1 MSYSFDL
8 ERAIETWRQTV
19 KRNRAFLADD
29 LDELESHL
37 RDAVEHLHGE
47 GMDVEQ
53 AWREALRRTGNQM
66 ELATEFNKVK
76 YGASRVRARSRVDL
90 AWLRAMFANYV
101 RTSWRHMGKHPVYS
115 AINLGGLA
123 VGLAGCL
130 LMALFI
136 QQELA
141 YDRDIAFEPG
151 RTFRLGSTTGW
162 PYGKL
167 LEDEY
172 PEVERVT
179 YLRSYPQYPIRH
191 RGGIHYETMFHAD
204 DAFFELFD
212 FPVVEGQLDTA
223 LDAPW
228 SIVLSRDA
236 RDRLFGDV
244 SVVGQ
249 TLVLDDSLNFN
260 VTAVIDV
267 PKASHIQ
274 FDVLLSLASKFAEDP
289 DLWNSRM
296 VSGWLDLNAVTYLK
310 TAPNVD
316 AASLHAKIK
325 GLPMEKA
332 GDVMQQWG
340 VDYELALEPF
350 SEIYLTPGMGNTL
363 GPKGNRDYVVLLAG
377 IGLFLLLIAC
387 INFVNLTTARAST
400 RAREVGLRKAIG
412 ADRSTLSIQFLF
424 DAGVTTLLAVI
435 LALGLAAWLLPTFS
449 DLVQRTYEVPSLFA
463 PSMIGTLVGIAVI
476 VTVLA
481 GAYPAFL
488 LSGYRPVEALKG
500 SFQSLIRG
508 GWVRQGLVVLQ
519 FTIAGVLI
527 LTTIVVFAQVRHM
540 KGQELGFDAEQVLV
554 MDARPV
560 PFQERQRRQDA
571 LMQELE
577 AHSGVFDVSSMWS
590 IPGRNAW
597 RGQISF
603 PEGWDDGES
612 MSLEY
617 LAVDFGAVETLGLTV
632 IAGRSFDEAIGSD
645 ASEAVMINMA
655 AAREVGWMTAEEAV
669 GKRFTSPGSGKPDG
683 RVIGVLADWHHHG
696 LQEEI
701 NPIMLGI
708 MSGNG
713 MISLR
718 MQTREASSVLAH
730 VSDTWDRFFPEY
742 PYETF
747 FLDESFAAQYEA
759 EDRLIRVLGSFA
771 LLTILI
777 ACLGLAGLAAFST
790 AQRTREI
797 GIRKTLGATSGQ
809 VISLL
814 SRDFMK
820 PVSIAVILA
829 AMGGWYAAS
838 RWIEGYAFR
847 TEIGVIK
854 IGIVV
859 VIMFSIAL
867 TTVSFQAWRASRA
880 NPAVSVRYD

>member
-8 ERAIETWRQTV
+8 ERAVDTWRQTV
-19 KRNRAFLADD
+19 KRNRSFLTED

-37 RDAVEHLHGE
+37 RDAVEHLQAE
-47 GMDVEQ
+47 GLDLEE

-66 ELATEFNKVK
+66 ELAPEYDKVR
-76 YGASRVRARSRVDL
+76 YGAARLEARTRADMR
-90 AWLRAMFANYV
+90 WLWAMVANYL

-141 YDRDIAFEPG
+141 YDRDMAFEPD
-151 RTFRLGSTTGW
+151 RTYRLGSTTGW

-167 LEDEY
+167 LENEY

-191 RGGIHYETMFHAD
+191 EGGIHYETMYHAD

-212 FPVVEGQLDTA
+212 FPVVEGELDTA

-244 SVVGQ
+244 PVVGQ

-296 VSGWLDLNAVTYLK
+296 VSGWLDLNAVTYLR

-316 AASLHAKIK
+316 AAALHEKVK

-332 GDVMQQWG
+332 GEVMQRWG
-340 VDYELALEPF
+340 VEYELAMEPF
-350 SEIYLTPGMGNTL
+350 SEVYLTPGMGNTL
-363 GPKGNRDYVVLLAG
+363 GPKGNRDYVMLLAG

-412 ADRSTLSIQFLF
+412 ADRSALSMQFLF
-424 DAGVTTLLAVI
+424 DAGVTTIIAVV
-435 LALGLAAWLLPTFS
+435 LALGLAVWLLPTFS
-449 DLVQRTYEVPSLFA
+449 NLVQRAYEVPALFE
-463 PSMIGTLVGIAVI
+463 PSMLGTLAGIAVL

-519 FTIAGVLI
+519 FTIAGILI
-527 LTTIVVFAQVRHM
+527 LTTTVVVSQVQHM
-540 KGQELGFDAEQVLV
+540 KGQPLGFDAEQVLMV
-554 MDARPV
+554 DARRV
-560 PFQERQRRQDA
+560 PFQERGPRQDV
-571 LMQELE
+571 LMQEMQ
-577 AHSGVFDVSSMWS
+577 AHAGISQVSSMWS
-590 IPGRNAW
+590 IPGRDAW

-603 PEGWDDGES
+603 PEGWADGES

-617 LAVDFGAVETLGLTV
+617 LPVDFGAVEALGLKV

-655 AAREVGWMTAEEAV
+655 AAREVGWTSAEEAV
-669 GKRFTSPGSGKPDG
+669 GKRFASPGSRKPDG
-683 RVIGVLADWHHHG
+683 RVIGVLEDWHHHG

-708 MSGNG
+708 MPGNG
-713 MISLR
+713 MIGIR
-718 MQTREASSVLAH
+718 MQTREAASVMAH
-730 VSDTWDRFFPEY
+730 VSETWERFFPEY
-742 PYETF
+742 PHETF
-747 FLDESFAAQYEA
+747 FLGESFAAQYEA
-759 EDRLIRVLGSFA
+759 EDRLVKVLGSFA

-820 PVSIAVILA
+820 PVVVAVVLASI
-829 AMGGWYAAS
+829 GGWYAAS
-838 RWIEGYAFR
+838 QWIQGYAYR
-847 TEIGVIK
+847 TEIGYIQ

-859 VIMFSIAL
+859 IIMFAIAL
-867 TTVSFQAWRASRA
+867 STVSMQAWRASRA